1 MSPKRNPSKEE
12 LLPMLQVFSSFNPV
26 GKGVESFLLK
36 NMYYDRIPK
45 GGYLVRSGE
54 VCDSLAFVIRGIM
67 RSFIEEDG
75 KEATT
80 RFGMEHEFVTTLDS
94 FILHTPTLE
103 NIQAVEDCE
112 FITISSAD
120 LNKLYKKYPSFNIIG
135 RKLMEAYYI
144 YAEKRAYI
152 TRLRD
157 AEKKYELFLQYF
169 SSYANRLQLT
179 YIASFLGITIET
191 LSRVRAKA
199 SARKK
204 K

>member
-1 MSPKRNPSKEE
+1 MNLKRPPSKEE
-12 LLPMLQVFSSFNPV
+12 LLPLLQLFDSFHPV
-26 GKGVESFLLK
+26 GKGVENYLLK
-36 NMYYDRIPK
+36 NMYYSHIPK
-45 GGYLVRSGE
+45 GGYLVRTGE
-54 VCDSLAFVIRGIM
+54 ICDSLAFITRGVM

-75 KEATT
+75 KEVTT
-80 RFGMEHEFVTTLDS
+80 RFGREYELVTTLDS

-112 FITISSAD
+112 FVAISSAS
-120 LNKLYKKYPSFNIIG
+120 LNKLYQKYPSFNIIG
-135 RKLMEAYYI
+135 RKLMESYYI

-169 SSYANRLQLT
+169 SSFANRIQLT